1 MNLVGN
7 RLNEVSQKLSG
18 GHQTNSVKKNNK
30 GIPKKVTES
39 ASQTKAEKETELDK
53 TISGLNKTVEKIE
66 KNQKKKAI
74 KHNV

>member
-1 MNLVGN
+1 ML
-7 RLNEVSQKLSG
+7 E
-18 GHQTNSVKKNNK
+18 TNSVKKNNK

-66 KNQKKKAI
+66 KKPQEKSY
-74 KHNV
+74 